1 MLRLL
6 VKSLFFVVPVPIGVA
21 EAKTM
26 LIFALM
32 LLFLVAVEVECIRE
46 VVVVAMKAVVLTLK
60 RKREEFKNDREAR
73 MSFTVYDDDN
83 TDTRLQP
90 LVCLCLIFVLFFKSI
105 SFGGTSSTAER
116 ASQRLRQST

>member
-46 VVVVAMKAVVLTLK
+46 VVVVAMKAVVLALK

-73 MSFTVYDDDN
+73 MSFTVN
-83 TDTRLQP
+83 GMMIGFTTTTTRTQDFTI
-90 LVCLCLIFVLFFKSI
+90 VSY
-105 SFGGTSSTAER
+105 STI
-116 ASQRLRQST
+116 Q

>member
-46 VVVVAMKAVVLTLK
+46 VVAVAMKAVVLALK

-73 MSFTVYDDDN
+73 MSFTVN
-83 TDTRLQP
+83 GMMIGFMTTTTRTQDYNHLSR
-90 LVCLCLIFVLFFKSI
+90 VL
-105 SFGGTSSTAER
+105 
-116 ASQRLRQST
+116 